1 MQFVDTMTVTD
12 LLGTFGIGTSGDASS
27 ASAPGGLGGRRRG
40 TEYVGSA
47 ALVEVPVLGG
57 CIPSA

>member
-27 ASAPGGLGGRRRG
+27 ASAPA
-40 TEYVGSA
+40 GSGADA
-47 ALVEVPVLGG
+47 AAQNTSGAPR
-57 CIPSA
+57 